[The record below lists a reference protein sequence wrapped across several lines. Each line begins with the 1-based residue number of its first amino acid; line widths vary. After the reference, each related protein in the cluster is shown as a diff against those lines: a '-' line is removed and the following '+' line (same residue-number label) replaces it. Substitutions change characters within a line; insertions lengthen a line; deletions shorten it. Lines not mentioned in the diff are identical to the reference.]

1 MQKEKSD
8 RSEKNNMNPKTA
20 KTFVWAAV
28 SSILLGMVVMSPAGS
43 LFLYSIAAL
52 CAVVPTIFGTKGTR
66 IAGGVILAISIAL
79 LAVTYPKFD
88 AEMTKY
94 RARAHKKSS
103 KETAQPPLP
112 QQEHRQEEKR

>member
-1 MQKEKSD
+1 MSPKS
-8 RSEKNNMNPKTA
+8 A

-52 CAVVPTIFGTKGTR
+52 FAAIPAIFGAKGTR

-94 RARAHKKSS
+94 KERAHKKSS
-103 KETAQPPLP
+103 GVSLP
-112 QQEHRQEEKR
+112 QQEA